1 LSAADDLPIVRQPEL
16 KETDMSTR
24 KTNIQWGQS
33 TVELAGDEVKAG
45 QKAPDFTLTGND
57 MKPVTLKDTSGKVRI
72 FSALPSLDTAVCDR
86 ETRRFNEE
94 AAKLEGIEIWTVS
107 MDLPFAQKRWCGAAG
122 ITAVK
127 TASDYKKASFA
138 QNWGVLE
145 PERHLMV
152 RAVFVVDKDDTV
164 RYVEYVPSVG
174 SEPNYDAVLSAAK
187 ALL

>member
-1 LSAADDLPIVRQPEL
+1 MTTRT
-16 KETDMSTR
+16 TDV
-24 KTNIQWGQS
+24 QWGGNPI
-33 TVELAGDEVKAG
+33 ELVGAEVKVG
-45 QKAPDFTLTGND
+45 QKAPDFTLTGQD

-72 FSALPSLDTAVCDR
+72 FSALPSLDTPVCDR

-94 AAKLEGIEIWTVS
+94 AAKLPGVDIWTVS

-127 TASDYKKASFA
+127 TASDYKTASFG

-145 PERHLMV
+145 PQRHLHA

-164 RYVEYVPSVG
+164 KHVEYVSSIG
-174 SEPNYDAVLSAAK
+174 NEPNYEAVLAAAK
-187 ALL
+187 HLL